1 VVATSYLQNSGSREL
16 FINRRYAILK
26 QLLNLS
32 LAVLLFLLDKN
43 GLFHRVHQD
52 LKSFSLTVQHLISYP
67 EKWLLE
73 VNEYT
78 QTQHDLLVTNEALR
92 QELLIMQSKMHQ
104 LQAFQKRYQELNTW
118 VNSNEPMT
126 RLAGTA
132 NMLSIDVNP
141 NRHIYILDRGKNHHV
156 FEGQVA
162 LDGLGL
168 IGQVID
174 VGSHTSSLLMIS
186 DAKCAVPVVNQRSGE
201 HGIVVGQN
209 DIAALQL
216 VNVAKT
222 SDVSIGDTLTTSGLG
237 LVYPFGIPVGKIVAI
252 ENVPGEEFLKIIVKP
267 FASLNKHHM
276 VMLLESL
283 KDINLWRQQLEERMK
298 ALEEVNA

>member
-1 VVATSYLQNSGSREL
+1 VVATSYLQNNSSREL
-16 FINRRYAILK
+16 FINRRQAIFK

-32 LAVLLFLLDKN
+32 LAVVLFLLDKHA
-43 GLFHRVHQD
+43 LFNQVHQE
-52 LKSFSLTVQHLISYP
+52 LKTFSLNIQHVISLP
-67 EKWLLE
+67 ETWLVSVHHYAE
-73 VNEYT
+73 T
-78 QTQHDLLVTNEALR
+78 QEDLLVSNTALR
-92 QELLIMQSKMHQ
+92 QELLMTQSKMHQ
-104 LQAFQKRYQELNTW
+104 LEAFQKRFQELNAW
-118 VNSNEPMT
+118 VNSNDPMM

-132 NMLSIDVNP
+132 NMLSIEVNP
-141 NRHIYILDRGKNHHV
+141 NRHIYILDRGKNQHV

-174 VGSHTSSLLMIS
+174 VGKYTSSLLMIS
-186 DAKCAVPVVNQRSGE
+186 DAKCAVPVMNQRSGE

-209 DIAALQL
+209 DVHALQL

-222 SDVSIGDTLTTSGLG
+222 SDIRLGDILSTSGLG
-237 LVYPFGIPVGKIVAI
+237 LVYPFGIPVGIVAAI
-252 ENVPGEEFLKIIVKP
+252 ENLAGEEFLKITVKP
-267 FASLNKHHM
+267 YASLNKHHM

-298 ALEEVNA
+298 ALEELEA